1 MTNVNALDPRIIAFS
16 ADHAA
21 PAHPQVIEATFFKG
35 SGKYEPGY
43 GGDRYTR
50 QVEELFTATFG
61 AQAKAYLVAGGG
73 TAANALALQA
83 ITHPFEAI
91 LCVQEA
97 HLNTYEAGAAEFFT
111 HAHLL
116 PLPAKDA
123 KLRADQLAVELYRLG
138 NPNYSQPR
146 VVSLSQPTE
155 RGTVYTIDEVRSI
168 VEVAHQ
174 HGLLVHMDGARI
186 FHAAAALQTELS
198 TFTTEVGVDV
208 VTVGLGKN
216 GGLGVG
222 EAVVFLQP
230 HLADHFAHRQ
240 RQAGQVVCKTR
251 YLAPQWIVMLIN
263 QFGIDLASHANAMMR
278 RLARQL
284 EAVPS
289 VEITNKPI
297 ETNCLL
303 LVFKARQ
310 FKVLAEKYLLLRRG
324 NPRLNEVRLM
334 TSYLTT
340 EADVDQ
346 LVQDIKSQER

>member
-1 MTNVNALDPRIIAFS
+1 MTNVDAPDPRIIAFS

-35 SGKYEPGY
+35 SGRYEPGY

-83 ITHPFEAI
+83 ITRPFEAI

-123 KLRADQLAVELYRLG
+123 KLRADQLAGELYRLG

-155 RGTVYTIDEVRSI
+155 RGTVYTVDEVRSL

-186 FHAAAALQTELS
+186 FHAAAALQTELR

-230 HLADHFAHRQ
+230 HLADHFAHRR
-240 RQAGQVVCKTR
+240 RQAGQVASKTR
-251 YLAPQWIVMLIN
+251 YLAPQWIVMLTN
-263 QFGIDLASHANAMMR
+263 HFGIDLASHANAMMCR
-278 RLARQL
+278 MARQL

-303 LVFKARQ
+303 LVFKAEQ
-310 FKVLAEKYLLLRRG
+310 IKVLAEKYLLPRRG

-340 EADVDQ
+340 DADIDQ
-346 LVQDIKSQER
+346 LVQDIKSL